1 MKKLFFIFFIYLLSV
16 RIAVCQTV
24 VLPDSNFV
32 QFLRDNYQTTLLNG
46 NKLVIAEAAKIKGVF
61 QAGNKNISNIYGIQ
75 FFTGLQAID
84 LSYNN
89 LSALPDISNITNL
102 DYLNLTYNQLSKL
115 PDLQNLKKLTYLD
128 FVENNITSIPD
139 LSGQSQ
145 LRTLLAKGNL
155 ITTLPSL
162 DSLTNLNSLDLSYNK
177 LEAFPKIP
185 VNNKI
190 ITLNLNDNKIKTLP
204 DTFIFPNLEKIF
216 LYHNF
221 ISFTELIK
229 IKNYQNY
236 NSYFIYVPQSI
247 FKSGSVINQK
257 EGEDIVLSTQ
267 LDMPLSGVAYNWYK
281 NGKFLKTITG
291 DTLQLKTVS
300 YQDSGKYTCII
311 KYIDFPNLNLTTD
324 TFRIKIVP
332 CFDPKKL
339 STIITGIS
347 CRKQGS
353 LLVQNTT
360 GEKVNFILKSNNTTS
375 VYNGNGN
382 FYGLT
387 EPSYTLKV
395 ITYSGCEKIY
405 PFEIVVPK
413 EDCKQILLT
422 PDGDGENDAYFFKQQ
437 GKVIIYDKTGEQV
450 KVLQIPSEWD
460 GSVKGGKVAPG
471 YYSADINNGESTIN
485 ISVIY

>member
-1 MKKLFFIFFIYLLSV
+1 MKKLFYILVINLLSFQ
-16 RIAVCQTV
+16 IAVCQTA

-32 QFLRDNYQTTLLNG
+32 QFLRDNYASTLLIG

-61 QAGNKNISNIYGIQ
+61 QASNKRISNVYGIQ

-89 LSALPDISNITNL
+89 LLSIPDISNISNL
-102 DYLNLTYNQLSKL
+102 DYLNLTYNQLSEL

-145 LRTLLAKGNL
+145 LRTLLAKGNRL
-155 ITTLPSL
+155 TSLPPL
-162 DSLTNLNSLDLSYNK
+162 DSLTNLTSLDLSFNY
-177 LEAFPKIP
+177 LQSFPKIP
-185 VNNKI
+185 GNNKI
-190 ITLNLNDNKIKTLP
+190 ITLNLNDNKIKSLP
-204 DTFIFPNLEKIF
+204 DIFIFPTLEKIF
-216 LYHNF
+216 LYHNLL
-221 ISFTELIK
+221 SFSELVK

-236 NSYFIYVPQSI
+236 NSYFIYTPQSV
-247 FKSGSVINQK
+247 FKSGFIINQK
-257 EGEDIVLSTQ
+257 EGEDIVMSTQ
-267 LDMPLSGVAYNWYK
+267 LDKSLAGVKYNWYK
-281 NGKFLKTITG
+281 NGKLLQTVTG
-291 DTLQLKTVS
+291 DTLRLRKVS
-300 YQDSGKYTCII
+300 NQDSGKYTCLI
-311 KYIDFPNLNLTTD
+311 KYIDFPNITLVTD
-324 TFRIKIVP
+324 TFSLKVVP
-332 CFDPKKL
+332 CFDPKRL

-353 LLVQNTT
+353 LLVQNTS
-360 GEKVNFILKSNNTTS
+360 GEKVNFILKSNSTTT

-395 ITYSGCEKIY
+395 STQSGCEKIY

-437 GKVIIYDKTGEQV
+437 GKVIIYDKTGDQV
-450 KVLQIPSEWD
+450 KVLQIPAEWD
-460 GSVKGGKVAPG
+460 GSVKGGKAAPG
-471 YYSADINNGESTIN
+471 YYSADINNGESIIN